1 MRKINKINKNII
13 IGISIAVILIFGGIF
28 IYIFLQKGK
37 ISQIETPK
45 PTPQVEEIAESFKP
59 GEIGEI
65 SEETKE
71 KEIPPLPPV
80 IFNTSGIIS
89 EIKTDRLIVQ
99 GSGLNFV
106 DQKPREL
113 TIIFTNSTIVN
124 DSVKKSYYQGFEG
137 LRNLKPGMKISI
149 EGTENIRG
157 KIEFEVSSL
166 NILP

>member
-1 MRKINKINKNII
+1 MLKINKNII
-13 IGISIAVILIFGGIF
+13 IGISMAVILIFGGVL
-28 IYIFLQKGK
+28 IYTLFEKGK
-37 ISQIETPK
+37 IPQVETPK
-45 PTPQVEEIAESFKP
+45 VEEVTEPFKP

-65 SEETKE
+65 SEEAKE

-99 GSGLNFV
+99 GSGSNFA

-124 DSVKKSYYQGFEG
+124 DPVKKSYYQGFEG
-137 LRNLKPGMKISI
+137 LRKLKPEMKISI